1 MRKTYLL
8 SAVIVAVLGCAPLA
22 FGQQTDASQT
32 GAPQPAS
39 SQTGHAWHGHHGM
52 AMGGHMYDQ
61 LNLSDTQ
68 RAQIKQLTEQNFAQ
82 AKPQMQALRQ
92 ARKAFEAAAP
102 GSADYQTAASNLAE
116 AEADAARTRTTN
128 RANLR
133 AQIYQLLTPEQRT
146 QLASLQ
152 ADRKAQRQQ
161 WRESHMQG
169 GDAAAPDSSAAAQ

>member
-8 SAVIVAVLGCAPLA
+8 SAALVAVLGCAPLA
-22 FGQQTDASQT
+22 FAQQA
-32 GAPQPAS
+32 
-39 SQTGHAWHGHHGM
+39 GHDWHGHHGM

-61 LNLSDTQ
+61 LNLSDAQ
-68 RAQIKQLTEQNFAQ
+68 RTQIKQLTQQDFAQ

-92 ARKAFEAAAP
+92 ARQTFESASP
-102 GSADYQTAASNLAE
+102 GTADYQTAASNLAE

-133 AQIYQLLTPEQRT
+133 AQIYQVLTPTQRT

-152 ADRKAQRQQ
+152 AEHKAQKQQ

>member
-1 MRKTYLL
+1 MRKIHLL
-8 SAVIVAVLGCAPLA
+8 SAAVVAALACAPLA
-22 FGQQTDASQT
+22 FAQQA
-32 GAPQPAS
+32 APA
-39 SQTGHAWHGHHGM
+39 GHWHHGV

-61 LNLSDTQ
+61 LNLSDAQ
-68 RAQIKQLTEQNFAQ
+68 RTQIKQLTRQTFAQ

-92 ARKAFEAAAP
+92 ARQAFESATP
-102 GSADYQTAASNLAE
+102 GTADYQTAASNLAE

-152 ADRKAQRQQ
+152 AEHKAQKQQ

-169 GDAAAPDSSAAAQ
+169 GGDTAAPDSSAAAQ

>member
-8 SAVIVAVLGCAPLA
+8 SAALVAVLGCAPLA
-22 FGQQTDASQT
+22 FAQQA
-32 GAPQPAS
+32 
-39 SQTGHAWHGHHGM
+39 GHGWHGHHGM

-61 LNLSDTQ
+61 LNLSDAQ
-68 RAQIKQLTEQNFAQ
+68 RAQIKQLTQQDFAQ

-92 ARKAFEAAAP
+92 ARQAFESTAP
-102 GSADYQTAASNLAE
+102 GTADYQTAASNLAE

-133 AQIYQLLTPEQRT
+133 AQIYQVLTPAQRT
-146 QLASLQ
+146 QLASIR
-152 ADRKAQRQQ
+152 ADHKAKMQQ
-161 WRESHMQG
+161 WRESHTQG